1 MPLSKAQLAK
11 AVSRQMENSVAAPLR
26 ALGED
31 AAYMATVGVEDGEID
46 GMFSERLSQLLSN
59 LVGLHPRVRR
69 AGELKVSDDFHDL
82 LYAIRH
88 AIFALGLARGI
99 LEAGGDPRD
108 AMADVSVT
116 LEGV

>member
-1 MPLSKAQLAK
+1 MPMSKAQLTK

-31 AAYMATVGVEDGEID
+31 AAYMATVGVEGGEID
-46 GMFSERLSQLLSN
+46 EMWSEN
-59 LVGLHPRVRR
+59 LTQMVWNLMVLYPSVNKS
-69 AGELKVSDDFHDL
+69 AGPKVSEEFTDL
-82 LYAIRH
+82 MDATLY
-88 AIFALGLARGI
+88 AIFALGVARGI